1 MTGHTAR
8 VGALAW
14 NDHILTS
21 GSRDRLIYHR
31 DVRQPEQWIRK
42 LAGHKQE
49 VCGLKWN
56 PDDGQLASGGN
67 DNSLMV
73 WEKLNAEPTYKWR
86 EHQAAVKAISWS
98 PHQRGLLASGGGTAD
113 RCIKF
118 WNTLVSPYAST
129 SARPNSNIDPSAP
142 PNLLK
147 SVDTGSQVCNLAWS
161 INSNELVSTH
171 GYSQNQIVVWKYPSM
186 QQVVSLTGHTFRVLY
201 LAMSPDGQVIVTG
214 AGDETLRFWNAFKK
228 RPSESDD
235 FLKLGSSEIIR

>member
-1 MTGHTAR
+1 MTGHTGR
-8 VGALAW
+8 VGSLAW

-31 DVRQPEQWIRK
+31 DVRQPDQWIRK
-42 LAGHKQE
+42 LVGHKQE

-56 PDDGQLASGGN
+56 PDDQQLASGGN
-67 DNSLMV
+67 DNNLMV
-73 WEKLNAEPTYKWR
+73 WEKLNAEPTYKWK

-118 WNTLVSPYAST
+118 WNTLASPYAPT
-129 SARPNSNIDPSAP
+129 NAARTAADPSIPA
-142 PNLLK
+142 NLLK
-147 SVDTGSQVCNLAWS
+147 SIDTGSQVCNLAWS
-161 INSNELVSTH
+161 INSNEIVSTH

-228 RPSESDD
+228 RPIEDD
-235 FLKLGSSEIIR
+235 GLLGVGGNEVIR